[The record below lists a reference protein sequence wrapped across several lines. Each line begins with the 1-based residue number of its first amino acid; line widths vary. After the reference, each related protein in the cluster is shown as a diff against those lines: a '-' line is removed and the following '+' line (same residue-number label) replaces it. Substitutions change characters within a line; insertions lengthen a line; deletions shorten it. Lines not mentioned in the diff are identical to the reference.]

1 MTFSELPLNNSD
13 LAEIH
18 QKLEQLLRT
27 KQYQTVIHQA
37 EQALRSFP
45 DDLHLLYLGAVA
57 ARYDC
62 QFQVAQEFID
72 QLLNVDPSFG
82 RGYQEKAHQLRDQH
96 QLDPAYHYYQL
107 AVRHNN
113 ALIAAWTEMVRA
125 EQRRGDLVAA
135 QISQQQ
141 LNYLSN
147 LPKPLQVAL
156 DHCNEGRFVKAEKL
170 CRLVLSK
177 QPKNIE
183 AMRLL
188 AEIGIKLGAM
198 DDAETLLNHAA
209 SWAPKNVRVRTEYV
223 QLLRKRQKYEAA
235 LAESKAL
242 HQAFPENSQCLSIYA
257 IELMQVGRYD
267 EAIEAFNTVLAQQP
281 NDPITLVSKAHALKT
296 KGLQSEAVDCYRQ
309 AIAVKPEH
317 GEAWYSLANLKMV
330 EFNDA
335 EVSQMEQLMSKRQA
349 LAGIDQTYLSFALG
363 KAMEDRE
370 AFGESFR
377 YYAQGCELK
386 KQQSNYRGDAI
397 SDEVDRQ
404 IAHID
409 SEYAAVSGNAGAAA
423 KDPIFIV
430 GLPRAGST
438 LLEQILASH
447 SQVDGTL
454 ELPNILA
461 LVHQLRRGDEQH
473 PAGNYPECLKD
484 LSTEALKEFGEAYI
498 NDTQIHRSGAPFFI
512 DKMPNNFRHIG
523 LIKSILPNAKIID
536 ARRHPMACCFS
547 GFKQL
552 FAEGQEFSYSLT
564 DIGHYYADYVRLM
577 DHWHS
582 VYPGEILTV
591 DYENV
596 VDDLAG
602 QVSAILDYCELPFE
616 AACIEFHNN
625 KRSVRTASSE
635 QVRTPIYRQ
644 GVDQWRNFEPWLT
657 ELKDALGVTYR
668 S

>member
-1 MTFSELPLNNSD
+1 MNNLD
-13 LAEIH
+13 LAETH
-18 QKLEQLLRT
+18 QQLEQLLRA
-27 KQYQTVIHQA
+27 KQYQTAIRQA
-37 EQALRSFP
+37 EQALVLFP
-45 DDLHLLYLGAVA
+45 DDPHLLYLGAVA
-57 ARYDC
+57 ARYDR
-62 QFQVAQEFID
+62 QFDIAQQLID
-72 QLLNVDPSFG
+72 QLLSKDPSFG
-82 RGYQEKAHQLRDQH
+82 RAYQEKAHQLRDQD
-96 QLDPAYHYYQL
+96 QLDSAYHFYQL

-113 ALIAAWTEMVRA
+113 ALVAAWTEMTRA

-141 LNYLSN
+141 VNYLSS
-147 LPKPLQVAL
+147 LVKPLQVAL
-156 DHCNEGRFVKAEKL
+156 DHCNEGRYVKAEKL

-198 DDAETLLNHAA
+198 DDAETLLEHAA
-209 SWAPKNVRVRTEYV
+209 TWAPENLRVRTEYV

-235 LAESKAL
+235 LAESNKL
-242 HQAFPENSQCLSIYA
+242 HQAFPDNSQCQAIYA
-257 IELMQVGRYD
+257 IELMQVSRYD
-267 EAIEAFNTVLAQQP
+267 EAIAMFNIILLKQP

-296 KGLQSEAVDCYRQ
+296 KGQQAEAVACYRQ
-309 AIAVKPEH
+309 AIEAKPEH
-317 GEAWYSLANLKMV
+317 GEAWYSLANLKMID
-330 EFNDA
+330 FSDD
-335 EVSQMEQLMSKRQA
+335 EVAQMKELMTKRQE

-370 AFGESFR
+370 AFSESFN
-377 YYAQGCELK
+377 YYSQGCELK

-397 SDEVDRQ
+397 TDEVDRQ
-404 IAHID
+404 IANID
-409 SEYAAVSGNAGAAA
+409 FKFANTSTQLGAQAN
-423 KDPIFIV
+423 DPIFIV

-461 LVHQLRRGDEQH
+461 LVHQLRRGTDQN
-473 PAGNYPECLKD
+473 PAGNYPECIKD
-484 LSTEALKEFGEAYI
+484 LSADELRAFGQAYI
-498 NDTQIHRSGAPFFI
+498 DDTQVHREDAPFFI

-552 FAEGQEFSYSLT
+552 FAEGQEFSYSLA
-564 DIGHYYADYVRLM
+564 DIGHYYADYIRLM

-582 VYPGEILTV
+582 IYPGEILTV
-591 DYENV
+591 NYEDV

-602 QVSAILDYCELPFE
+602 QVQSILNYCELPFE
-616 AACIEFHNN
+616 ATCIDFHSNQ
-625 KRSVRTASSE
+625 RSVRTASSE
-635 QVRTPIYRQ
+635 QVRKPIYRQ
-644 GVDQWRNFEPWLT
+644 GVDQWRNFEPWLG
-657 ELKDALGVTYR
+657 ELKNALGRAYLD
-668 S
+668 

>member
-1 MTFSELPLNNSD
+1 MAFSELHLNNLD
-13 LAEIH
+13 LAETHH
-18 QKLEQLLRT
+18 QLEQLLRT
-27 KQYQTVIHQA
+27 KQYQTAIREA
-37 EQALRSFP
+37 EQALVPFP
-45 DDLHLLYLGAVA
+45 DDPHLLYLGAVS
-57 ARYDC
+57 ARYDR
-62 QFQVAQEFID
+62 QFDIAQQFID
-72 QLLNVDPSFG
+72 QLLRKDPSFG
-82 RGYQEKAHQLRDQH
+82 RGYQEKAHQLRDQD
-96 QLDPAYHYYQL
+96 QLDSAYHFYQL

-113 ALIAAWTEMVRA
+113 ALVSAWTEMARA

-141 LNYLSN
+141 VNYLSS
-147 LPKPLQVAL
+147 LAKPLQVAL
-156 DHCNEGRFVKAEKL
+156 DHCNEGRYVKAEKL
-170 CRLVLSK
+170 CRLVLAK

-198 DDAETLLNHAA
+198 DDAETLLKHAA
-209 SWAPKNVRVRTEYV
+209 AWAPENVRVRTEYV

-235 LAESKAL
+235 LEASKKL
-242 HQAFPENSQCLSIYA
+242 YQAFPSNSQCQAIHA
-257 IELMQVGRYD
+257 IELMQVSRYD
-267 EAIEAFNTVLAQQP
+267 EAIAMFDIILAEQP
-281 NDPITLVSKAHALKT
+281 DDPITLVSKAHALKT
-296 KGLQSEAVDCYRQ
+296 KGLQAEAVACYRH
-309 AIAVKPEH
+309 AIEVKPEH

-330 EFNDA
+330 DFSDD
-335 EVSQMEQLMSKRQA
+335 EVAQMNELMAKRQA

-363 KAMEDRE
+363 KAMEDRG
-370 AFGESFR
+370 AFSDSFS
-377 YYAQGCELK
+377 YYSQGCELK

-397 SDEVDRQ
+397 TDEVNRQ
-404 IAHID
+404 IGNID
-409 SEYAAVSGNAGAAA
+409 IEFAKTFSQFGAPA

-461 LVHQLRRGDEQH
+461 LVHQLRRGTDQN
-473 PAGNYPECLKD
+473 PAGHYPECIKD
-484 LSTEALKEFGEAYI
+484 LSAEELTAFGQAYI
-498 NDTQIHRSGAPFFI
+498 DDTQIHRVDAPFFI

-552 FAEGQEFSYSLT
+552 FAEGQEFSYSLA
-564 DIGHYYADYVRLM
+564 DIGHYYADYIRLM

-582 VYPGEILTV
+582 IYPGEILTV
-591 DYENV
+591 NYEEV

-602 QVSAILDYCELPFE
+602 QVRSILDYCELPFE
-616 AACIEFHNN
+616 AACIEFHSNQ
-625 KRSVRTASSE
+625 RSVRTASSE

-644 GVDQWRNFEPWLT
+644 GVDQWRNFEPWLG
-657 ELKDALGVTYR
+657 ELKEALGEAYR